1 MKTFIRTFSHHCRER
16 YGQTVGKLP
25 VDIGLVCPNRQQGG
39 CIFCRPA
46 SFTPTS
52 LEVED
57 DVFLQVEKAKKVH
70 VKGRFAKYFVY
81 FQQET
86 CTAAPTDR
94 LLGLFSSLL
103 ESDDCVGLILSTRP
117 DAVEEPLLVGLAE
130 LLGKT
135 GKDCLFELGLQSVHD
150 KSLALLNRNHSY
162 KDFTEAVRRIR
173 QYACFEIG
181 AHLIFGIPGE
191 SETEMLE
198 TVETVCS
205 LGLDALKLHHLQ
217 VIRGTEL
224 EKIYAHQGLELFP
237 LAAYLEFLVKVLVI
251 IPENVTLHRLWA
263 TSHPELLVAPK
274 WNVLTS
280 DLSHRLREMMH
291 DKGLCQGKNVTIS

>member
-1 MKTFIRTFSHHCRER
+1 MKAVIRTFSHHCRER

-25 VDIGLVCPNRQQGG
+25 VDIGLVCPNRRKGG

-52 LEVED
+52 LLVED
-57 DVFLQVEKAKKVH
+57 DIAVQVKKAKEVH
-70 VKGRFAKYFVY
+70 IKGRFTKYFVY

-86 CTAAPTDR
+86 CTAAPTGR
-94 LLGLFSSLL
+94 LLGVFASQLD
-103 ESDDCVGLILSTRP
+103 SDLCVGLILSTRP
-117 DAVEEPLLVGLAE
+117 DAVDEELLEGLAV

-135 GKDCLFELGLQSVHD
+135 GKDCLFEFGLQSIHD
-150 KSLALLNRNHSY
+150 KSLFLLNRNHSY
-162 KDFTEAVRRIR
+162 ADFTEAVHRVQ
-173 QYACFEIG
+173 QYTCFEVG

-191 SETEMLE
+191 SEEEMLQ

-217 VIRGTEL
+217 VIRGTAL
-224 EKIYAHQGLELFP
+224 EKMFREQGFELFSLDSYLEL
-237 LAAYLEFLVKVLVI
+237 LVKVLVI

-280 DLSHRLREMMH
+280 ELSMRLRQMMRDNDMH
-291 DKGLCQGKNVTIS
+291 QGKNVLDF